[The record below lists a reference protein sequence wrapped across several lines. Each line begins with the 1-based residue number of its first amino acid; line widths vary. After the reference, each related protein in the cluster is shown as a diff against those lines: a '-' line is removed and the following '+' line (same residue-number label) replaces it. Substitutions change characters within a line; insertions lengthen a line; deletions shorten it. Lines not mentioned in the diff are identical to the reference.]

1 MTVRVVTD
9 SASDMPLDLARDLGM
24 TVVPANVHFG
34 TEVFR
39 DGVELTTDQF
49 FDRLFNGPDFPTT
62 SQPSVGE
69 FAQAYSRTAEG
80 ADGIVSV
87 HVSSKVSG
95 TVNSATQGAQQA
107 GLERPIEIVDS
118 LQASMGTGLI
128 ALQAARAANAG
139 ASIDEVRQVADD
151 AVGRCQTFALLD
163 TLEYLLKGG
172 RIGRARA
179 MLGGLLKIKPIITI
193 ENGEVSDFAKERTR
207 RKAVD
212 RLRRAAESASP
223 ISSVAIMFS
232 TSRDEADRLA
242 ESIRPMMTGD
252 EEPMVIRFGPAL
264 GTYVGPNALGVSL
277 LSAEG

>member
-1 MTVRVVTD
+1 MAVSVVID
-9 SASDMPLDLARDLGM
+9 SASDMPLELARDLGM
-24 TVVPANVHFG
+24 TIVPANVHFG
-34 TEVFR
+34 TEVFK
-39 DGVELTTDQF
+39 DGVELTADEF

-69 FAQAYSRTAEG
+69 FAQAYSRIG
-80 ADGIVSV
+80 GRGDGIVSV

-95 TVNSATQGAQQA
+95 TFNSANQGAQQA
-107 GLERPIEIVDS
+107 GLECPIEIVDS

-139 ASIDEVRQVADD
+139 ASVDEVKQAAVD
-151 AVGRCQTFALLD
+151 ALRRCQTFALLD

-179 MLGGLLKIKPIITI
+179 MLGGLLKIKPIISI
-193 ENGEVSDFAKERTR
+193 ENGEVSDYAKERTR

-223 ISSVAIMFS
+223 ISSAAIMFS
-232 TSRDEADRLA
+232 TSRDEADQLA
-242 ESIRPMMTGD
+242 DSIRPMMTGD
-252 EEPMVIRFGPAL
+252 EEPMVVRFGPAL
-264 GTYVGPNALGVSL
+264 GTYVGPNALGISL

>member
-1 MTVRVVTD
+1 MAVRVVID
-9 SASDMPLDLARDLGM
+9 SASDMPHDLARDLGM
-24 TVVPANVHFG
+24 TIVPANVHFG
-34 TEVFR
+34 TEVFK
-39 DGVELTTDQF
+39 DGVELTTDEF

-69 FAQAYSRTAEG
+69 FAQAYSRIG
-80 ADGIVSV
+80 GGVDGIVSV

-95 TVNSATQGAQQA
+95 TFNSANQGAQQA
-107 GLERPIEIVDS
+107 GLECPIEVVDS

-139 ASIDEVRQVADD
+139 ASVDEVKQAAAD
-151 AVGRCQTFALLD
+151 AVRRCQTFALLD

-179 MLGGLLKIKPIITI
+179 MLGGLLKIKPIIAI
-193 ENGEVSDFAKERTR
+193 ENGEVTDHAKERTR

-232 TSRDEADRLA
+232 TSRDEADQLA
-242 ESIRPMMTGD
+242 DSIRPMMTGD
-252 EEPMVIRFGPAL
+252 EEPMVVRFGPAL
-264 GTYVGPNALGVSL
+264 GTYVGPNALGISL